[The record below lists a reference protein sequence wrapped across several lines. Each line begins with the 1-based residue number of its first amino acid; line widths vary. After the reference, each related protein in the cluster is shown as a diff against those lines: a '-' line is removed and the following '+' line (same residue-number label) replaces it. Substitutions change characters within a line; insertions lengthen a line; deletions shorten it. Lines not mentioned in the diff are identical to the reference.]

1 MLPQGQFGDTMGLL
15 TQNLVTLIASLVI
28 AFIKS
33 WQVCLVV
40 MAAMPVIGG
49 AAYLQTKYMLG
60 AADKEDE
67 TFAQANQTA
76 SEAFGNI
83 RTIAAFSMEAK
94 VAELFDAQLKKPAKE
109 SRTRAL
115 AAGAGF
121 GASQFVLFAVY
132 ALAFWFGALLVSRGE
147 AQFEGVLMAFFAI
160 FLAAVRRGGAVVVLC
175 GCGGLWGGCCHVEG
189 LRAGGLER
197 RAERRGLWE
206 SREGP
211 SSCCGAA
218 LSRACSC
225 PGQRGIHAVLLSGY
239 RCSEP
244 RGPKTAAAPA
254 CSLAPPRR
262 SSSSRTSPRARPPP
276 R

>member
-1 MLPQGQFGDTMGLL
+1 MRASALTLLLPRRPPPRRPLQGQFGDTMGLL
-15 TQNLVTLIASLVI
+15 TQNLVTLIASMVI

-83 RTIAAFSMEAK
+83 RTIAAFSMEGK

-132 ALAFWFGALLVSRGE
+132 ALAFWFGALLVSRGD
-147 AQFEGVLMAFFAI
+147 AAFEGVLMAFFAI
-160 FLAAVRRGGAVVVLC
+160 FLAAVSGAGGVWVWCRWLAWVWEGEGAV
-175 GCGGLWGGCCHVEG
+175 
-189 LRAGGLER
+189 
-197 RAERRGLWE
+197 RGY
-206 SREGP
+206 P
-211 SSCCGAA
+211 SMCRPTAA
-218 LSRACSC
+218 LSQAQQLPLAHESCAAWACWI
-225 PGQRGIHAVLLSGY
+225 GR
-239 RCSEP
+239 
-244 RGPKTAAAPA
+244 
-254 CSLAPPRR
+254 
-262 SSSSRTSPRARPPP
+262 
-276 R
+276 